1 MDCSVSPPA
10 ADRCA
15 VVVTNGM
22 DGGLKARERKRP
34 QGDYALMAIWDTASG
49 KHSAGKKSDEQSAM
63 GSFPDENE
71 LISEWMHRFES
82 KLTGMFVRSREKR
95 LF

>member
-1 MDCSVSPPA
+1 ME
-10 ADRCA
+10 
-15 VVVTNGM
+15 
-22 DGGLKARERKRP
+22 GLKPERKRP
-34 QGDYALMAIWDTASG
+34 QGDYALMTIWDTASG

-71 LISEWMHRFES
+71 LISEWMRRYES
-82 KLTGMFVRSREKR
+82 KLTGMFGSKQKERSREKR